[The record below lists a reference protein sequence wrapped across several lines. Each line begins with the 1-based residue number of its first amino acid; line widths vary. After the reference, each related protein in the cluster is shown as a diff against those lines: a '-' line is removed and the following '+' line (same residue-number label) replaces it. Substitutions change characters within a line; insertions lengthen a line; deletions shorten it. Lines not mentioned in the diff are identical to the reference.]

1 MGVILKNVMKRCSFK
16 SGMTF
21 NFCEIRQDIK
31 TDLTE
36 WIVELLK
43 KYFFFFF
50 FGQHSICDKLN
61 NNCRDLM
68 TPSLPHSDR
77 NIEMTKL
84 QP

>member
-43 KYFFFFF
+43 KYFLFFFLA
-50 FGQHSICDKLN
+50 S
-61 NNCRDLM
+61 
-68 TPSLPHSDR
+68 TPFVT
-77 NIEMTKL
+77 N
-84 QP
+84 